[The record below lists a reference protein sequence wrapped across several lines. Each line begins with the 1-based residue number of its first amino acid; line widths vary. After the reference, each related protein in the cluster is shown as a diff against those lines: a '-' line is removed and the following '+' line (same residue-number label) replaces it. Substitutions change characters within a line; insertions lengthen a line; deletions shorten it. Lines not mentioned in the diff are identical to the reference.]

1 MSKRGKKR
9 ATIGDYLVYAV
20 YRSVSFLLSLLPVAW
35 VFRGGQAVGFLGY
48 VLLGPYRKL
57 ARRNVRIAFP
67 DWSPKQIERC
77 VRTHFQNLV
86 ANLLCGFVLR
96 EKSWERV
103 KQFIDF
109 TTVQATAQETAS
121 AQCIVAAVT
130 HIGNWELLSTLPH
143 WMDRPISG
151 VIYQRQRNLLLDEHV
166 RKGRARDGM
175 EAIDRSEG
183 LARSVGLLKRGG
195 LLALLV
201 DQHAGD
207 KGVWIPFFRRL
218 ASTSPLP
225 AILTKRTHA
234 RLLAGAMDT
243 LGPAKWR
250 IDIRYLNL
258 SETASSEE
266 IIAELNQRVEEQIRR
281 NPADWFWLHNR
292 WKTPSPRFLLRTYKR
307 GVCVPAQAE
316 PLQPFRML
324 IRSSNW
330 LGDAVMS
337 VEAVRRI
344 KRGRPDAHVTILAQA
359 KLIEFWRTV
368 PEVDDVIGI
377 DPADNAWQ
385 VAQKIKSRFEVAI
398 LFPNSPR
405 TGLEV
410 WLAGIPRRVGYRRP
424 WRDFFLNQFIPEP
437 KDSGPVSH
445 HHAQIYLQI
454 ANQIGADME
463 EALPMIPR
471 IGAEPRTVGL
481 CPGAE
486 YGPAKRWPYFGEAA
500 KILTEKYQL
509 NWLIFGTARERE
521 LAEDVA
527 RQIGPAANNLTGK
540 TSLAGLIQELQRC
553 QLLLTNDTGTMHL
566 AAHLGVPTVA
576 IFGSTEPALT
586 GPIGQGHVVIRHQ
599 VECSPC
605 FLRTCPIDFRC
616 MERVKVAEVVA
627 AVERLLDGRLPEANS
642 SPGSGAA
649 IDRRARRLR
658 RPETIQGEPSS
669 RA

>member
-1 MSKRGKKR
+1 MSKRRKDRG
-9 ATIGDYLVYAV
+9 TVGDHLVYAA
-20 YRSVSFLLSLLPVAW
+20 YRSVCFLLSILPVTW
-35 VFRGGQAVGFLGY
+35 VFQGGQTVGFLGY
-48 VLLGPYRKL
+48 VLLFPYRQL

-67 DWSPKQIERC
+67 HWSSAQIERC
-77 VRTHFQNLV
+77 VRAHFQNLV

-96 EKSWERV
+96 EKSWEEV
-103 KQFIDF
+103 KPFIDF
-109 TTVQATAQETAS
+109 TTVRATAEETAG

-143 WMDRPISG
+143 WMDRSVSG
-151 VIYQRQRNLLLDEHV
+151 VIYQRQRNRLLDEQV
-166 RKGRARDGM
+166 RKGRSRDGM
-175 EAIDRSEG
+175 EAIDRTDG
-183 LARSVGLLKRGG
+183 LTRSVGLLKRRG

-207 KGVWIPFFRRL
+207 KGVWVPFFRRL
-218 ASTSPLP
+218 ASTSSLP
-225 AILTKRTHA
+225 AILAKRTHA
-234 RLLAGAMDT
+234 RILAGAMET

-258 SETASSEE
+258 SENASIEQ
-266 IIAELNQRVEEQIRR
+266 ITTELNRRVEEQIER

-307 GVCVPAQAE
+307 GFYFPAESE
-316 PLQPFRML
+316 PLQPFRIL

-344 KRGRPDAHVTILAQA
+344 KRGRPDAHFTILAQS

-368 PEVDDVIGI
+368 PEVDDVIAIEPGE
-377 DPADNAWQ
+377 NAWR
-385 VAQKIKSRFEVAI
+385 VAQKIRDRFEVAI

-405 TGLEV
+405 SGLEV
-410 WLAGIPRRVGYRRP
+410 WLAGIPRRVGYRRA
-424 WRDFFLNQFIPEP
+424 WRNFFLNQFIPAP
-437 KDSGPVSH
+437 KDSGPISH
-445 HHAQIYLQI
+445 HHAQIYLQV
-454 ANQIGADME
+454 AKQIGADME
-463 EALPMIPR
+463 EALPAIPR
-471 IGAEPRTVGL
+471 VAADPRMVGL

-500 KILTEKYQL
+500 RILAERHQL
-509 NWLIFGTARERE
+509 SWLIFGTAKEVE

-527 RQIGPAANNLTGK
+527 QKIGPAATNLAGK
-540 TSLAGLIQELQRC
+540 TSLAELIGELQRC

-586 GPIGQGHVVIRHQ
+586 GPLGKGHLVIRHQ

-616 MERVKVAEVVA
+616 MERVKVADVVA
-627 AVERLLDGRLPEANS
+627 AVEKLLPVSGQ
-642 SPGSGAA
+642 SPGLKALSAA
-649 IDRRARRLR
+649 H
-658 RPETIQGEPSS
+658 
-669 RA
+669 

>member
-1 MSKRGKKR
+1 MSKRRKEK
-9 ATIGDYLVYAV
+9 ATIGDRLVYAV
-20 YRSVSFLLSLLPVAW
+20 YCSVSFLLSLLPVTW
-35 VFRGGQAVGFLGY
+35 IFRGGQAVGFLGY
-48 VLLGPYRKL
+48 VLLFPYRQL

-67 DWSPKQIERC
+67 DWSPARVERC

-86 ANLLCGFVLR
+86 ANLLCGLVLR
-96 EKSWERV
+96 EKSWESV
-103 KQFIDF
+103 KPFIDF
-109 TTVQATAQETAS
+109 TTVRATAEETAG

-143 WMDRPISG
+143 WMDRPVSG
-151 VIYQRQRNLLLDEHV
+151 VIYQRQRNRLLDEHV
-166 RKGRARDGM
+166 RKGRSQDGM

-183 LARSVGLLKRGG
+183 LTRSVGLLKRGG

-207 KGVWIPFFRRL
+207 KGVWVPFFRRL
-218 ASTSPLP
+218 ASTSTLP
-225 AILTKRTHA
+225 AILVRRTNA
-234 RLLAGAMDT
+234 RLLTGAMET

-250 IDIRYLNL
+250 IEIRYLSL
-258 SETASSEE
+258 SENASSEE
-266 IIAELNQRVEEQIRR
+266 ITVGLNQRVEEQIKR

-292 WKTPSPRFLLRTYKR
+292 WKTPSPQFLLRNYKR
-307 GVCVPAQAE
+307 GVYVPPPTEA
-316 PLQPFRML
+316 LQPFRIL

-344 KRGRPDAHVTILAQA
+344 KRGRPDAHVTILAQS

-368 PEVDDVIGI
+368 PEVDDAIAIEAGE
-377 DPADNAWQ
+377 NAWQ
-385 VAQKIKSRFEVAI
+385 VAQKIKNRFEVAI
-398 LFPNSPR
+398 LLPNSPR

-424 WRDFFLNQFIPEP
+424 WRNFFLNQFIPKP
-437 KDSGPVSH
+437 KDSGPITH
-445 HHAQIYLQI
+445 HHAHIYLQI
-454 ANQIGADME
+454 AEHVGADME
-463 EALPMIPR
+463 EALPAIPR
-471 IGAEPRTVGL
+471 VAAEPGTVGV

-500 KILTEKYQL
+500 RVLAEKHRL
-509 NWLIFGTARERE
+509 IWLIFGTAQERE
-521 LAEDVA
+521 LAEDVTK
-527 RQIGPAANNLTGK
+527 QIGSTATNLAGK
-540 TSLAGLIQELQRC
+540 TSLAGLVRELQRC
-553 QLLLTNDTGTMHL
+553 QVLLTNDTGTMHL

-586 GPIGQGHVVIRHQ
+586 GPIGEGHVVIRHQ

-616 MERVKVAEVVA
+616 MERVQVADVVA
-627 AVERLLDGRLPEANS
+627 AVEKLLVLHRLSDIAVP
-642 SPGSGAA
+642 
-649 IDRRARRLR
+649 
-658 RPETIQGEPSS
+658 T
-669 RA
+669 

>member
-1 MSKRGKKR
+1 MSKRRKER
-9 ATIGDYLVYAV
+9 ATIGDHLVYAV
-20 YRSVSFLLSLLPVAW
+20 YRSVSFLLSLLPVTW
-35 VFRGGQAVGFLGY
+35 VFRGGQVTGFLGY
-48 VLLGPYRKL
+48 LLLFPYRQL
-57 ARRNVRIAFP
+57 ARRNVGIAFP
-67 DWSPKQIERC
+67 DWSPAQIERC

-96 EKSWERV
+96 EKPWE
-103 KQFIDF
+103 KAKPFIDF
-109 TTVQATAQETAS
+109 TTVKATAKETAG

-143 WMDRPISG
+143 WMDRSESG
-151 VIYQRQRNLLLDEHV
+151 VIYQRQRNRLLDEHV
-166 RKGRARDGM
+166 RQGRSQDGM
-175 EAIDRSEG
+175 EPIDRSEG
-183 LARSVGLLKRGG
+183 LTRSVALLKRGG

-207 KGVWIPFFRRL
+207 KGIWVPFFGRL
-218 ASTSPLP
+218 ASTSSFP
-225 AILTKRTHA
+225 AILAKRTHA
-234 RLLAGAMDT
+234 RILAGAMET

-250 IDIRYLNL
+250 IEIRYLNL
-258 SETASSEE
+258 SANAPTEE
-266 IIAELNQRVEEQIRR
+266 ITTELNRRVEEQIER

-307 GVCVPAQAE
+307 GVYVPAHTKS
-316 PLQPFRML
+316 LQPFRIL

-344 KRGRPDAHVTILAQA
+344 KRGRPDAHVTILAQE

-377 DPADNAWQ
+377 KPGENAWQ

-398 LFPNSPR
+398 LFPNSAR

-410 WLAGIPRRVGYRRP
+410 WLAGVPRRVGYRRP
-424 WRDFFLNQFIPEP
+424 WRNLFLNQFIPEP
-437 KDSGPVSH
+437 KDSGPISH

-454 ANQIGADME
+454 ASHIGADME
-463 EALPMIPR
+463 EVLPAIPR
-471 IGAEPRTVGL
+471 VAAEPRTVGL

-500 KILTEKYQL
+500 KILAEKYQL
-509 NWLIFGTARERE
+509 NWLILGTAKERE

-527 RQIGPAANNLTGK
+527 KKIGPAAINLAGK
-540 TSLAGLIQELQRC
+540 TSLAELIRELQRC

-566 AAHLGVPTVA
+566 AAHLEVPTVA

-586 GPIGQGHVVIRHQ
+586 GPIGKGHLVIRQQ

-616 MERVKVAEVVA
+616 MERVKVADVVA
-627 AVERLLDGRLPEANS
+627 AVEKLLPVSNQSAGLN
-642 SPGSGAA
+642 A
-649 IDRRARRLR
+649 ISV
-658 RPETIQGEPSS
+658 GC
-669 RA
+669 

>member
-1 MSKRGKKR
+1 MSKRRKER
-9 ATIGDYLVYAV
+9 ATVGDHLVYAA
-20 YRSVSFLLSLLPVAW
+20 YLSVSFLLSLLPVTW
-35 VFRGGQAVGFLGY
+35 VFRGGQTVGFLGY
-48 VLLGPYRKL
+48 VLLFPYRQL

-67 DWSPKQIERC
+67 HWSPAQVERC
-77 VRTHFQNLV
+77 VRAHFQNLV

-96 EKSWERV
+96 EKSWEKV
-103 KQFIDF
+103 TPFIDF
-109 TTVQATAQETAS
+109 TTVRATAEETAG

-143 WMDRPISG
+143 WMHRLVSG
-151 VIYQRQRNLLLDEHV
+151 VIYQKQRNRLLDEYV
-166 RKGRARDGM
+166 RKGRSRDGM
-175 EAIDRSEG
+175 EAIDRSDG
-183 LARSVGLLKRGG
+183 LTRSVGLLKRGG
-195 LLALLV
+195 LIALLV

-207 KGVWIPFFRRL
+207 KGVWVPFFRRL
-218 ASTSPLP
+218 ASTSSLP
-225 AILTKRTHA
+225 AILAKRTHA
-234 RLLAGAMDT
+234 RILAGAMET

-258 SETASSEE
+258 SENASIEQ
-266 IIAELNQRVEEQIRR
+266 ITTELNRRVEEQIER

-307 GVCVPAQAE
+307 GFYFPAKSE
-316 PLQPFRML
+316 PLQPFRIL

-344 KRGRPDAHVTILAQA
+344 KRGRPDAHVTILAQS

-368 PEVDDVIGI
+368 PEVDDVIAI
-377 DPADNAWQ
+377 EADENAWQ
-385 VAQKIKSRFEVAI
+385 VAQKIRNRFEAAI

-424 WRDFFLNQFIPEP
+424 WRNLFLNQFIPEP
-437 KDSGPVSH
+437 ADSGPISH
-445 HHAQIYLQI
+445 HHGQIYLQV
-454 ANQIGADME
+454 AKQIGADMG
-463 EALPMIPR
+463 EALPAIPR
-471 IGAEPRTVGL
+471 VAAEPRTVGL

-500 KILTEKYQL
+500 RILAEKHQL
-509 NWLIFGTARERE
+509 NWLIFGTTKELE

-527 RQIGPAANNLTGK
+527 KKIGPAATNLAGK
-540 TSLAGLIQELQRC
+540 TSLAELISELQRC
-553 QLLLTNDTGTMHL
+553 RLLLTNDTGTMHL

-586 GPIGQGHVVIRHQ
+586 GPLGTGHLVIRHQ

-616 MERVKVAEVVA
+616 MERVKIPDVVA
-627 AVERLLDGRLPEANS
+627 AVERLLDPQVFGLD
-642 SPGSGAA
+642 GSGGP
-649 IDRRARRLR
+649 DRLVPQHSFGGE
-658 RPETIQGEPSS
+658 RP
-669 RA
+669 